1 MSGYRFDDSPET
13 AVKLQRLAREQMKQR
28 LLQDILMD
36 ITICKLE
43 GFDYKEYLLE
53 LKSEID
59 VFIKQEK

>member
-1 MSGYRFDDSPET
+1 MSGYSFEHSPET

-53 LKSEID
+53 LKEEID
-59 VFIKQEK
+59 RFIKE